1 MKNLLNKMLIP
12 QDKANHFV
20 WTVVILVM
28 VLAGVVMTD
37 TALELNLNFF
47 FIVGVSFVVTAIIG
61 LLKEMRDYTSGQ
73 GTPSFMDTLANL
85 YGLITAFGLIVLVVI
100 AYE

>member
-37 TALELNLNFF
+37 TALALNLNFF

-85 YGLITAFGLIVLVVI
+85 YGLITAFGLIVLVVV
-100 AYE
+100 AYK

>member
-1 MKNLLNKMLIP
+1 MLIP

-20 WTVVILVM
+20 WTVVILVL
-28 VLAGVVMTD
+28 VLAGVVMTN

-47 FIVGVSFVVTAIIG
+47 FIVGVSFVATAIIG

-85 YGLITAFGLIVLVVI
+85 YGLITAFGLIVLVVV
-100 AYE
+100 AYR

>member
-47 FIVGVSFVVTAIIG
+47 FIVGVSFVVTALIG
-61 LLKEMRDYTSGQ
+61 LVKEMRDYTSGQ

-85 YGLITAFGLIVLVVI
+85 YGLITAFGLSVLVVV
-100 AYE
+100 AYK

>member
-73 GTPSFMDTLANL
+73 GTPSFLDTLANL

>member
-1 MKNLLNKMLIP
+1 MLIP

-20 WTVVILVM
+20 WTMAILVM

-37 TALELNLNFF
+37 IALELNLNFF
-47 FIVGVSFVVTAIIG
+47 FIVGVSFVITAIIG

-73 GTPSFMDTLANL
+73 GTPSFLDTLANL

>member
-1 MKNLLNKMLIP
+1 MKKLLNKMLIP

-20 WTVVILVM
+20 WTIIVLDVILGLT
-28 VLAGVVMTD
+28 LAIDGLAKLKLSFIFIMMFSFIA
-37 TALELNLNFF
+37 TAL
-47 FIVGVSFVVTAIIG
+47 VGLI
-61 LLKEMRDYTSGQ
+61 KEMRDYTSGQ

-100 AYE
+100 AYK